1 MIDDIEIRPATDADG
16 DGLAALIRDCFAE
29 YPGCVFARAAEM
41 PELDAVASHFA
52 ALEGRIWVAEN
63 GVRLVGSLGVRPRAD
78 RVVELVKVYVAEE
91 CRGSGL
97 AQRLLAHGLA
107 FAATRGARRVELW
120 SDTRF
125 TRGHGFYAKEG
136 FTATG
141 ETRFLADLS
150 DTWEY
155 RFVRLLDPDRR

>member
-1 MIDDIEIRPATDADG
+1 MTAPIDIRPATDADG
-16 DGLAALIRDCFAE
+16 DELAALIRDCFAE
-29 YPGCVFARAAEM
+29 YPGCVFARAEEM
-41 PELDAVASHFA
+41 PELDAIASHFA
-52 ALEGRIWVAEN
+52 AAGGCIWVAEN
-63 GVRLVGSLGVRPRAD
+63 GARIVGSLGVKPRAD
-78 RVVELVKVYVAEE
+78 RVAELVKVYVAQE

-97 AQRLLAHGLA
+97 AQRLLARGLA
-107 FAATRGARRVELW
+107 FAADDGAERVELW

-155 RFVRLLDPDRR
+155 RFVRGLDEDVS